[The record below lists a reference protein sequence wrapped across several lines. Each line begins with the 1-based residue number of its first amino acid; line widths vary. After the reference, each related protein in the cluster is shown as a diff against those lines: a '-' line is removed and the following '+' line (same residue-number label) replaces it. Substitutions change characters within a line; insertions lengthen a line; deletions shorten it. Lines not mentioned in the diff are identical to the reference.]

1 MCSLW
6 MVASD
11 VVLSAA
17 AVLLNYP
24 ALNKGLNLNLLRTYA
39 SSQGCVLVKWH
50 DSVWDWLD
58 IRLLIEFFLPLRT
71 RGNSKWTSKWIISK
85 ERQHCRKDSYRRC
98 AFNVECFV
106 KIKNVHM
113 IANKTINN
121 IHSFFHLLFSEF
133 TILGNLF
140 ASTQRYVAQRPIQ
153 RNNCKRCLPWFC
165 SVANNNRNDDDDSDL
180 VIREMI
186 NYILKFNIFRNCKVE
201 WRSYLLFLLS
211 FGAIKNN

>member
-1 MCSLW
+1 MDGCIGCRSVCGCCLTQ
-6 MVASD
+6 
-11 VVLSAA
+11 LSC
-17 AVLLNYP
+17 VEQRFEFEPTTYLC
-24 ALNKGLNLNLLRTYA
+24 GYA

-98 AFNVECFV
+98 AFSVECFV

-140 ASTQRYVAQRPIQ
+140 ASTQRYDAQRPIQ
-153 RNNCKRCLPWFC
+153 RNNC
-165 SVANNNRNDDDDSDL
+165 
-180 VIREMI
+180 REMSSM
-186 NYILKFNIFRNCKVE
+186 V
-201 WRSYLLFLLS
+201 LFCREQQ
-211 FGAIKNN
+211 